1 MKLHTY
7 KITYILISSALYAIC
22 LALPGFYIGE
32 TYEPYNSAEL
42 LLIGWLGP
50 LDAHFSWYANLTY
63 GLAILTIKK
72 HKTSL
77 IFSCIALLLALSFL
91 MRDSI
96 IVNEAGHSAKITAY
110 GLGYFF
116 WITAILLLTVT
127 QYHSCKPNRSPVSI
141 SIATIAIL
149 LAGSAAYTL
158 SYVNGENSRYK
169 IEKARAIAF
178 SLECS
183 KVKTITNGYA
193 EDVKSVYL
201 QGNWRSSYEKRSD
214 GKWYP
219 SGSGVIFNGA
229 PKSLDFYEVDTEKGE
244 PRKYLRYS
252 KGRTGPTHANSL
264 NSEYS
269 VVVDRLKL
277 PRRLNIQGADIRI
290 SRTRDGTLLA
300 TTRYVY
306 NASDLELCADSNAYN
321 FDSWS
326 LAKRTLGL

>member
-1 MKLHTY
+1 
-7 KITYILISSALYAIC
+7 
-22 LALPGFYIGE
+22 
-32 TYEPYNSAEL
+32 
-42 LLIGWLGP
+42 
-50 LDAHFSWYANLTY
+50 
-63 GLAILTIKK
+63 
-72 HKTSL
+72 
-77 IFSCIALLLALSFL
+77 

-252 KGRTGPTHANSL
+252 KGRTGPTHVNSL